1 MAGVELANAWVT
13 IIPDTSKI
21 APKIKSAFGDVEPAA
36 QKKGTSIGT
45 GLSNAMGKALKVGAA
60 AVGVAAGAALSGSI
74 AKGFSRLN
82 ATSNAEKK
90 LEALGNSATDVA
102 GIMDNALASVK
113 GTAFGI
119 GEAAG
124 TAATMVASGIK
135 PGQELESVLKG
146 VADTASVAGTSMEDM
161 GLIFGKAAAKGKL
174 DGEIV
179 AQLLERQIPV
189 YDILS
194 KKIGVASSDIA
205 DMVSKGE
212 VDFKTFSEAMN
223 EYVGGGAQKMA
234 ETFDGAFMNMGAA
247 MGRFGEALIKPLYEA
262 SPALLSAVG
271 GVFDGMQEAISPAME
286 QVGKKLAPAFESFAG
301 IIEDRITPAMAGF
314 AEWLGDIAVKV
325 TDVVVDPE
333 NWKKLGDVFSSLKD
347 TVANV
352 GPALGE
358 LIGSLAEVSA
368 SVSVAVWQALADVLN
383 ALEPLISSVL
393 VPLVEKVADVAAQNP
408 GAVQAVVMAFLGFKG
423 LSAIAGPVGSAVGI
437 IKNLGGAAKFAGGA
451 FKGASIGEAMLTLMS
466 GANSA
471 NPAVSKMGKATAKTG
486 RGLAKSS
493 MAASATGKAFSGMGK
508 VLSPVGKVFGTIVR
522 AAMKAIRFINP
533 WVAGFALLTGALTW
547 FFTKT
552 EWGQQIWESFT
563 QAIGAGWDWLVEKF
577 QAGIDWIQ
585 STFGPIFSQI
595 GDTISAAWDATVEKI
610 TAGIDKVKEIFA
622 GGLEFLQTGETTD
635 LAAAFGLSEDSPI
648 FTVMTFLRDKIVL
661 LKDVAIEAWGLMK
674 EKWAE
679 FTTGFGQFY
688 ETWIAP
694 VVDFIGEKFTGAKEL
709 AVEAW
714 QAMQDKWSEFT
725 QGFGEFYET
734 WISPIVETMGEAFTI
749 MGEVVSAAW
758 TALGDAVSTVWN
770 GVIKPVF
777 DTFKQ
782 VAEIIFPA
790 IASIVGTVVGA
801 AFQIMGS
808 VISTVWNSVIRPAWE
823 VMKSVFGVVADVLTG
838 NFDNLG
844 NRFSELG
851 TRIMDLVTG
860 IFTGAWNLLKSV
872 VTTALNAAGAIVDT
886 FKETVSQMV
895 NVAKGRI
902 DDLINGFRAMPGKIR
917 GAFASAGSWL
927 LDAGRSIISG
937 LAQGIRSAAGM
948 VENAIRAVIPDNLER
963 FVPRLHLGGVVPA
976 FARGGVLPDIPGI
989 SRNERDPILGWSSE
1003 KKQPIARVEP
1013 GEFIVNREA
1022 TRKNWRLLTAING
1035 GKVDGLQGD
1044 IGLPG
1049 YANGGVVSYDQA
1061 YRFLKGEGVN
1071 GARPPRP
1078 LEGSAYVWGGGLNAN
1093 WGDCSGTQSAI
1104 AAFVAGVNTAGRKFA
1119 TGTQGGWLGQHGFKR
1134 GRGPGRNAFE
1144 TGYFNGGPWGGHT
1157 AGTLFDSQG
1166 RSVNV
1171 EMGGGRGNGQLGGPA
1186 AGSRHSQF
1194 TDVWW
1199 HPLKAP
1205 SKTITGVK
1213 STSTSGITVST
1224 VDEKNKF
1231 QAEQIDWGEASKLA
1245 TDWEKDKRTKNNLR
1259 RWSAGIFDTGGI
1271 LKPGNIAI
1279 NASGKPE
1286 RVLDPALTVAVEKI
1300 AKVSPVLAKAMNNFV
1315 NVNWAGIGKEMSV
1328 AFAGGKAGN
1337 NNLAAAVGD
1346 RVAERLTGYASFAGA
1361 QTRSIQRGDKIQAYL
1376 ENIGVVEGVD
1386 LADRIG
1392 SIIGVDGI
1400 KSTFGGVASA
1410 FEGLESAASAEVD
1423 AADAVKQAEK
1433 NLARAR
1439 AEGSPEDV
1447 IDAEEELAKARGA
1460 VGVAAVA
1467 MGQAQVAIMIES
1479 AILALKLVKGLFKL
1493 VKGLFKFI
1501 ESRVQSVLQAHVD
1514 AFKAVSG
1521 AMGSVAK
1528 LNETVAKL
1536 RESVTGLVIDQ
1547 AMAQI
1552 ELTAAAR
1559 NVRMVQMEGMTAQLE
1574 ATKTL
1579 AEAQADFDAQR
1590 KKDMRLAAMDY
1601 TDLSLAYDRF
1611 RWGMMGANEDMMDSM
1626 TAWSDE
1632 SHALYSE
1639 LLAAQV
1645 NQQLVQKQAQQ
1656 ASLEAAY
1663 KHTLAVLELNDVTA
1677 NLEVAAKKLAVASG
1691 KAFGMD
1697 QVGATVGQRYADLMA
1712 EKASLNADQ
1721 ASLKTWLNPVNW
1733 FTSMPANQRRIKQI
1747 NQQIKQLESM
1757 PEFQNFDKRTR
1768 RDIDKAVKSAGWM
1781 GFFGAGDKVD
1791 KTIKNSALGDAS
1803 RALEQME
1810 FEHRLIDLKAEQA
1823 AMRRKM
1829 EKNLAEVEYRKKNDP
1844 LETLIEGLKQEKNS
1858 NKTWAEYWRTDNE
1871 NVRKALADLAK
1882 HQADSAA
1889 ELKKMSAEPNKVVQ
1903 ISGESF
1909 TRADLEKAFRE
1920 LGVRVERLENPRA
1933 SASQVVASR
1942 R

>member
-21 APKIKSAFGDVEPAA
+21 APKIKSAFGDVEPAV

-60 AVGVAAGAALSGSI
+60 SVGVAAGAALSGSI

-135 PGQELESVLKG
+135 PGQELETVLKG

-174 DGEIV
+174 DGEVV

-194 KKIGVASSDIA
+194 KKMGVASEDIA

-247 MGRFGEALIKPLYEA
+247 MGRFGETLLKPLYEA

-271 GVFDGMQEAISPAME
+271 GVFDGMEEAMSPAME
-286 QVGKKLAPAFESFAG
+286 QVGEKLGPAFESFAG

-314 AEWLGDIAVKV
+314 AEWLGDIALKV

-333 NWKKLGDVFSSLKD
+333 NWEKLGDAFSSLKD
-347 TVANV
+347 TAANL
-352 GPALGE
+352 GPALGD
-358 LIGSLAEVSA
+358 LIGSLAQVSA

-393 VPLVEKVADVAAQNP
+393 VPLVEKIADVAAQNP
-408 GAVQAVVMAFLGFKG
+408 GAVQAVVTAFLGFKG

-437 IKNLGGAAKFAGGA
+437 IKNLGGAAKFAGSA

-493 MAASATGKAFSGMGK
+493 MAASATGKAFGGMGK
-508 VLSPVGKVFGTIVR
+508 VLGPVGKAFGTIGR
-522 AAMKAIRFINP
+522 AAMKAIKFINP

-622 GGLEFLQTGETTD
+622 GGLEFFQTGETTD

-734 WISPIVETMGEAFTI
+734 WISPIVETMGEAFTV

-758 TALGDAVSTVWN
+758 TALGDAVSAVWN

-790 IASIVGTVVGA
+790 VASIVGTVVGA

-851 TRIMDLVTG
+851 SRIMGLVTG
-860 IFTGAWNLLKSV
+860 IFTGAWNLLRSV

-886 FKETVSQMV
+886 FKDTVIKMV

-902 DDLINGFRAMPGKIR
+902 DDLINGFKAMPGKIK
-917 GAFASAGSWL
+917 GAFANAGSWL

-937 LAQGIRSAAGM
+937 LAQGIRNAAGM

-963 FVPRLHLGGVVPA
+963 FVPGLHLGGVVPA
-976 FARGGVLPDIPGI
+976 FARGGVLPSVPGI

-1035 GKVDGLQGD
+1035 GKVDGQQGD
-1044 IGLPG
+1044 IGLPR

-1061 YRFLKGEGVN
+1061 YRFLKGESIN

-1093 WGDCSGTQSAI
+1093 WGDCSGTQSAE
-1104 AAFVAGVNTAGRKFA
+1104 AALVAGVNTAGRKFA
-1119 TGTQGGWLGQHGFKR
+1119 TGTQGSWLGQHGFKR
-1134 GRGPGRNAFE
+1134 GRSPGKNAFE

-1166 RSVNV
+1166 RSVNF

-1186 AGSRHSQF
+1186 AGSRHPQF

-1199 HPLKAP
+1199 HPLKSS
-1205 SKTITGVK
+1205 SKTITGVQ
-1213 STSTSGITVST
+1213 STSTSGVTVGT

-1245 TDWEKDKRTKNNLR
+1245 TDWEKDERTKKNLR

-1286 RVLDPALTVAVEKI
+1286 RVLDPALTVAVEQI
-1300 AKVSPVLAKAMNNFV
+1300 AKVSPDLAKAMNNFA
-1315 NVNWAGIGKEMSV
+1315 NVNWAGIGNEMSV
-1328 AFAGGKAGN
+1328 AFAGGNAGN
-1337 NNLAAAVGD
+1337 KNLAAAVGD

-1361 QTRSIQRGDKIQAYL
+1361 QTRSIQRGDKIGAYL

-1392 SIIGVDGI
+1392 SLIGIDGI

-1410 FEGLESAASAEVD
+1410 FEGMESAASAEVD
-1423 AADAVKQAEK
+1423 AADSVKQAEK

-1439 AEGSPEDV
+1439 KEGSPEDV
-1447 IDAEEELAKARGA
+1447 AAAEQDLTKARGA
-1460 VGVAAVA
+1460 VQVAAAA
-1467 MGQAQVAIMIES
+1467 MGQAQVAMMIELAAM
-1479 AILALKLVKGLFKL
+1479 AIKLIKAVFD
-1493 VKGLFKFI
+1493 FI
-1501 ESRVQSVLQAHVD
+1501 EARIQGVMKAHVD
-1514 AFKAVSG
+1514 AFEAVSD
-1521 AMGSVAK
+1521 AMGAVAK
-1528 LNETVAKL
+1528 LDETVLKL
-1536 RESVTGLVIDQ
+1536 RESVTGVIIDH

-1552 ELTAAAR
+1552 EWAAAAR
-1559 NVRMVQMEGMTAQLE
+1559 EARMVQMDGITAQLE

-1590 KKDMRLAAMDY
+1590 KNDMRLAAMDY

-1611 RWGMMGANEDMMDSM
+1611 RWDMIGANEDMMDSM
-1626 TAWSDE
+1626 AAWSDE

-1645 NQQLVQKQAQQ
+1645 NQQLVEKQAQR
-1656 ASLEAAY
+1656 ANLEASY
-1663 KHTLAVLELNDVTA
+1663 KHILAVLELNDVTA

-1691 KAFGMD
+1691 QAFGMD

-1712 EKASLNADQ
+1712 EK
-1721 ASLKTWLNPVNW
+1721 
-1733 FTSMPANQRRIKQI
+1733 
-1747 NQQIKQLESM
+1747 
-1757 PEFQNFDKRTR
+1757 
-1768 RDIDKAVKSAGWM
+1768 
-1781 GFFGAGDKVD
+1781 
-1791 KTIKNSALGDAS
+1791 
-1803 RALEQME
+1803 
-1810 FEHRLIDLKAEQA
+1810 HR
-1823 AMRRKM
+1823 
-1829 EKNLAEVEYRKKNDP
+1829 
-1844 LETLIEGLKQEKNS
+1844 
-1858 NKTWAEYWRTDNE
+1858 
-1871 NVRKALADLAK
+1871 
-1882 HQADSAA
+1882 
-1889 ELKKMSAEPNKVVQ
+1889 
-1903 ISGESF
+1903 
-1909 TRADLEKAFRE
+1909 
-1920 LGVRVERLENPRA
+1920 
-1933 SASQVVASR
+1933 
-1942 R
+1942 

>member
-21 APKIKSAFGDVEPAA
+21 APKIKSAFGDVEPAV

-60 AVGVAAGAALSGSI
+60 SVGVAAGAALSGSI

-135 PGQELESVLKG
+135 PGQELETVLKG

-174 DGEIV
+174 DGEVV

-194 KKIGVASSDIA
+194 KKMDVASEDIA

-247 MGRFGEALIKPLYEA
+247 MGRFGETLLKPLYDA

-271 GVFDGMQEAISPAME
+271 GVFDGMEEAMSPAME
-286 QVGKKLAPAFESFAG
+286 QVGEKLGPAFESFAG

-314 AEWLGDIAVKV
+314 AEWLGEIALKV

-333 NWKKLGDVFSSLKD
+333 NWEKLGEAFSSLKD
-347 TVANV
+347 TAANL
-352 GPALGE
+352 GPALGD
-358 LIGSLAEVSA
+358 LIGSLAAVSA

-393 VPLVEKVADVAAQNP
+393 VPLVEKIADVAAQNP
-408 GAVQAVVMAFLGFKG
+408 GAVQAVVTAFLGFKG

-493 MAASATGKAFSGMGK
+493 MAASATGKAFGKMGK
-508 VLSPVGKVFGTIVR
+508 VLSPVGKIFGTIGR
-522 AAMKAIRFINP
+522 AAMKAIKFINP

-595 GDTISAAWDATVEKI
+595 GDTISAAWDATVERI

-622 GGLEFLQTGETTD
+622 GGLEFFQTGETTD

-694 VVDFIGEKFTGAKEL
+694 VVDFIGEKFTQAKEL

-734 WISPIVETMGEAFTI
+734 WISPIVETMGEAFTV

-758 TALGDAVSTVWN
+758 TALGDAVSAVWN

-790 IASIVGTVVGA
+790 VASIVGTVVGA

-851 TRIMDLVTG
+851 SRIMGLVTG
-860 IFTGAWNLLKSV
+860 IFTGAWNLLRSV

-886 FKETVSQMV
+886 FKETVIRMV

-902 DDLINGFRAMPGKIR
+902 DDLINGFKAMPGKIK
-917 GAFASAGSWL
+917 GAFANAGTWL

-937 LAQGIRSAAGM
+937 LAQGIRNAAGM
-948 VENAIRAVIPDNLER
+948 VESAIRAVVPDNLER
-963 FVPRLHLGGVVPA
+963 FIPNLHLGGVVPA

-1035 GKVDGLQGD
+1035 GKVDGQQGD
-1044 IGLPG
+1044 IGLPR

-1061 YRFLKGEGVN
+1061 YRFLKGESIN

-1093 WGDCSGTQSAI
+1093 WGDCSGTQSAE
-1104 AAFVAGVNTAGRKFA
+1104 AALVAGVNTAGRKFA
-1119 TGTQGGWLGQHGFKR
+1119 TGTQGSWLGQHGFKR
-1134 GRGPGRNAFE
+1134 GRSPGKNAFE
-1144 TGYFNGGPWGGHT
+1144 TAYFNGGPWGGHT

-1166 RSVNV
+1166 RSVNF

-1186 AGSRHSQF
+1186 AGSRHPQF

-1199 HPLKAP
+1199 HPLKAS
-1205 SKTITGVK
+1205 SKTITGVE
-1213 STSTSGITVST
+1213 STSTSGVTVST
-1224 VDEKNKF
+1224 VDEKNNF

-1245 TDWEKDKRTKNNLR
+1245 TDWEKDERTKKNLR

-1271 LKPGNIAI
+1271 LKPDHFAF

-1286 RVLDPALTVAVEKI
+1286 RILDPGLTVAVEQI
-1300 AKVSPVLAKAMNNFV
+1300 AKVSPDLAKAMNNFA
-1315 NVNWAGIGKEMSV
+1315 NVNWAGVGTEMSV
-1328 AFAGGKAGN
+1328 AFAGGNAGN
-1337 NNLAAAVGD
+1337 KNLAAAVGD
-1346 RVAERLTGYASFAGA
+1346 HVAERLTGYASFAGA
-1361 QTRSIQRGDKIQAYL
+1361 QTRSIQRGDKIGAYL
-1376 ENIGVVEGVD
+1376 QNIGVVEGVD
-1386 LADRIG
+1386 LADKIG
-1392 SIIGVDGI
+1392 SLIGIDGI

-1410 FEGLESAASAEVD
+1410 FEGLEDAASAEVD
-1423 AADAVKQAEK
+1423 AAESVKQAEK

-1439 AEGSPEDV
+1439 KEGSPEDV
-1447 IDAEEELAKARGA
+1447 KAAEEDLAKARGA
-1460 VGVAAVA
+1460 VQMAATA
-1467 MGQAQVAIMIES
+1467 MGQAQVAMMVELAAL
-1479 AILALKLVKGLFKL
+1479 AIKLVKGIFQ
-1493 VKGLFKFI
+1493 FI
-1501 ESRVQSVLQAHVD
+1501 ESKIQGVMKAHVE
-1514 AFKAVSG
+1514 AFEAISDVMGAVG
-1521 AMGSVAK
+1521 K
-1528 LNETVAKL
+1528 LDETVLKL

-1552 ELTAAAR
+1552 ELAAAAR
-1559 NVRMVQMEGMTAQLE
+1559 NVRMAQMDGVTAQLE

-1611 RWGMMGANEDMMDSM
+1611 RWEMMGANEDMMDSM
-1626 TAWSDE
+1626 AAWSDE

-1677 NLEVAAKKLAVASG
+1677 NLEVAAKKLAVASSQ
-1691 KAFGMD
+1691 AFGMD
-1697 QVGATVGQRYADLMA
+1697 QVGATVGQRYANLMG
-1712 EKASLNADQ
+1712 EKAKLKADQ

-1733 FTSMPANQRRIKQI
+1733 FTTMPANQRRIKQI
-1747 NQQIKQLESM
+1747 DQQLKQLESM
-1757 PEFQNFDKRTR
+1757 PEFKDFDKGTR

-1781 GFFGAGDKVD
+1781 GFFGAGDKVEQM
-1791 KTIKNSALGDAS
+1791 IKNSALGDAS

-1810 FEHRLIDLKAEQA
+1810 FEHRLIDLKANQDEL
-1823 AMRRKM
+1823 RRKV

-1844 LETLIEGLKQEKNS
+1844 LDTLIESLKQEKDS
-1858 NKTWAEYWRTDNE
+1858 HKTWAEYWRTDNE

-1889 ELKKMSAEPNKVVQ
+1889 ELKKMSSEPNKVVQ

-1909 TRADLEKAFRE
+1909 TREQLEAAMRE